1 MSCLGI
7 SEDTFYRTAN
17 SQHFKGEQWRQW
29 TAQRAFVALY
39 ISAHRGHVDAVQYL
53 LELGNSAESL
63 TWSAWEDRMTS
74 RYFSNGSLGP
84 SLLTHQMCLLLGSWV
99 LSTVWHA
106 HQGPVLLSR
115 SGL

>member
-53 LELGNSAESL
+53 LGLGNSVESL
-63 TWSAWEDRMTS
+63 TWSGWEDRMTHLTY
-74 RYFSNGSLGP
+74 YFSTDSLGS
-84 SLLTHQMCLLLGSWV
+84 SLVTHQTCLLLGSSV
-99 LSTVWHA
+99 LSTMWHA
-106 HQGPVLLSR
+106 HQGLALL
-115 SGL
+115 

>member
-7 SEDTFYRTAN
+7 SEDTYYRTAN

-63 TWSAWEDRMTS
+63 AWCGWEDR
-74 RYFSNGSLGP
+74 
-84 SLLTHQMCLLLGSWV
+84 LTHLLVTSAMV
-99 LSTVWHA
+99 
-106 HQGPVLLSR
+106 P
-115 SGL
+115 